1 MACHFLMKRYISEIV
16 ILYSDKFSKVV
27 LVKEGED
34 MKMIDIKN
42 YHCEFQWIESH
53 LDENVKVE
61 L

>member
-1 MACHFLMKRYISEIV
+1 MKRYMSEIV